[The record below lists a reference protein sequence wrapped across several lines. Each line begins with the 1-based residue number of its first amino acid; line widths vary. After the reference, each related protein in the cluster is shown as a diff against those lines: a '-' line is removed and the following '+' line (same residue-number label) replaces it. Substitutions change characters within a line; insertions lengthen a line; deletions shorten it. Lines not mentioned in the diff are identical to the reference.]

1 LQVFE
6 QMQADGMQATEVTY
20 GCLLVACERL
30 GDIDRAFALYK
41 QACDQGITPSD
52 ACHNILIN
60 VCTTTGRFVSTSVQP
75 SVVETKHPAFFVSY
89 PPKFRSAQGLCNN
102 PSCMCKVL

>member
-6 QMQADGMQATEVTY
+6 QMCAEGMQATEVTY
-20 GCLLVACERL
+20 GCLLVACESL
-30 GDIDRAFALYK
+30 GDVDRAFALYK

-60 VCTTTGRFVSTSVQP
+60 VCTATGRFASASVEPCQT
-75 SVVETKHPAFFVSY
+75 EHPASFG
-89 PPKFRSAQGLCNN
+89 KF
-102 PSCMCKVL
+102 PT